1 MMKQEKGADG
11 GAGCAPAMKEVIMLD
26 RIPDKEQMTAL
37 VGESLYE
44 IWIKLCA
51 LIDENYDM
59 DRLWNKGGK
68 AWTYEYKY
76 RRGGKTLC
84 ALYAREN
91 CVGFMIILGKDE
103 RLKFEKDRENY
114 GEEVQRIYDETQTY
128 HDGKWMMFEPTD
140 TSLFDDFVR
149 LLRIKRKPNRK

>member
-1 MMKQEKGADG
+1 
-11 GAGCAPAMKEVIMLD
+11 MLEI
-26 RIPDKEQMTAL
+26 IPDKEQMTAL
-37 VGESLYE
+37 VGQSLYE
-44 IWIKLCA
+44 IWNQLCVC
-51 LIDENYDM
+51 IEEKYDM
-59 DRLWNKGGK
+59 ERLWNKGGK

-91 CVGFMIILGKDE
+91 CIGFMIILGKDE

-114 GEEVQRIYDETQTY
+114 SGEVQRIYDETQIY

-140 TSLFDDFVR
+140 TSFFDDYIK
-149 LLRIKRKPNRK
+149 LLSIKRRPNRK

>member
-1 MMKQEKGADG
+1 
-11 GAGCAPAMKEVIMLD
+11 MLD

-51 LIDENYDM
+51 LIDEIFDM
-59 DRLWNKGGK
+59 GRLWNKGGK